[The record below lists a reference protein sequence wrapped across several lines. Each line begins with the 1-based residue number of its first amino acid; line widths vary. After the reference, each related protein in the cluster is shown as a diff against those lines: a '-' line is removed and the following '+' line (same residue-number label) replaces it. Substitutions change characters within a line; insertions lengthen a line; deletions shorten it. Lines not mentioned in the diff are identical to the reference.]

1 MICLEPGA
9 PAYQIYLPNQGSLGV
24 RHLAASPVDRL
35 CARNAYVYREHRTR
49 SCLKSSSR
57 ENRLA
62 KFTGTAPL
70 ASGRLEALR
79 IALISGVAWSC
90 LAGFASSADAAARGM
105 GAPYGW
111 YDGWYAPQ
119 AAMPARKARVAPT
132 TTKKEKA
139 EPKKKDVGF
148 GQMPKGPL
156 QIVVSIGTQKVTLFS
171 NGVRVA
177 QGPVSTGVPGRP
189 TPTGVFSIIEK
200 DRYHHS
206 NLYGNAPMPY
216 MQRITW
222 SGVALHEGVLPG
234 YAASHGCI
242 RMSHD
247 FAQKL
252 WPVTNLGV
260 RVIVAHNEL
269 APVDFAHPK
278 LFVPKP
284 KPPEPAIAAAGGT
297 DGHDVVGAIVMAQA
311 TLPENDAIDAAPQAE
326 PKPVPVA
333 TSDRAAADVITPAQT
348 VAPDADV
355 VAAQAQR
362 AQATEA
368 QPTEA
373 SDAGNAPA
381 LPPTREPAAPA
392 SMMPAVGEP
401 RPTEAAP
408 SASDAVKPA
417 STDDPAKPVTPPTK
431 AADQPT
437 KRSGQVAVF
446 VSRKEQKIFVRQGFV
461 PLFDMPIVIEQP
473 DQPLGTHVFTAME
486 VTDNGS
492 GMRWNVMTVPTEPS
506 AAEQRD
512 ARKKSKDA
520 PKETPKLA
528 ARSKPPATATEALN
542 RIQIPQEAA
551 DRIGEILIP
560 GSSLVVS
567 DEGLGRET
575 GRYTEFIVLSR

>member
-1 MICLEPGA
+1 
-9 PAYQIYLPNQGSLGV
+9 
-24 RHLAASPVDRL
+24 
-35 CARNAYVYREHRTR
+35 
-49 SCLKSSSR
+49 
-57 ENRLA
+57 
-62 KFTGTAPL
+62 
-70 ASGRLEALR
+70 
-79 IALISGVAWSC
+79 
-90 LAGFASSADAAARGM
+90 M

-111 YDGWYAPQ
+111 YDGWYAPE

-139 EPKKKDVGF
+139 EPKKKDLGF

-156 QIVVSIGTQKVTLFS
+156 QIVVSIGNQKVTLFS

-206 NLYGNAPMPY
+206 NLYSNAPMPY

-234 YAASHGCI
+234 YPASHGCI

-252 WPVTNLGV
+252 WPITNLGV
-260 RVIVAHNEL
+260 RVIVAHHEL
-269 APVDFAHPK
+269 APVEFAHPK
-278 LFVPKP
+278 LFAPKP
-284 KPPEPAIAAAGGT
+284 KPPAPAIAMDGGS
-297 DGHDVVGAIVMAQA
+297 DGRAVAPAIVMAQV
-311 TLPENDAIDAAPQAE
+311 TLRQNDAIDAAPQAE
-326 PKPVPVA
+326 PKPVPDA
-333 TSDRAAADVITPAQT
+333 TSDGEAAEVTTPAQT
-348 VAPDADV
+348 MAPDADV
-355 VAAQAQR
+355 MAAEAQR

-368 QPTEA
+368 QPTQA
-373 SDAGNAPA
+373 SDAGNSPA
-381 LPPTREPAAPA
+381 MPPTSEPAASAPIV
-392 SMMPAVGEP
+392 PAVGGP

-408 SASDAVKPA
+408 SGGDAVKPA
-417 STDDPAKPVTPPTK
+417 PTEDPAKPVAPPTK

-473 DQPLGTHVFTAME
+473 DRPLGTHVFTAME

-492 GMRWNVMTVPTEPS
+492 GMRWNLISVPTEP
-506 AAEQRD
+506 AASTEQREP
-512 ARKKSKDA
+512 RKKSKEA
-520 PKETPKLA
+520 PA
-528 ARSKPPATATEALN
+528 VRVKPPATAAQALD
-542 RIQIPQEAA
+542 RIQMPKEAV

-560 GSSLVVS
+560 GSSLVIS